1 MNTQVSTETKNLLDA
16 LTLDELKNYL
26 DTRAD
31 IAMYK
36 IRTIDNFVVELN
48 DRFELEAT
56 KEQWEQACLDD
67 GIQNFSWLAYDFYDT
82 FDESSYDPHLF
93 AMTWEEQVEDEIEGA
108 VKTLKREKKLNN
120 LLKSGDLS

>member
-1 MNTQVSTETKNLLDA
+1 METQVSTNTKELLDA
-16 LTLDELKNYL
+16 LTIDELKNYL
-26 DTRAD
+26 DTRTE
-31 IAMYK
+31 IAMYRIK
-36 IRTIDNFVVELN
+36 TIDNFVDELN
-48 DRFELEAT
+48 DRFELKAT

-82 FDESSYDPHLF
+82 FDESSYDSDLF
-93 AMTWEEQVEDEIEGA
+93 DMTWEEQVEDEIEGA

>member
-26 DTRAD
+26 DTRAE
-31 IAMYK
+31 IAMYRIK
-36 IRTIDNFVVELN
+36 TIDNFVEELN